1 MARTAS
7 SIPWK
12 TRRSSTAE
20 GRCRVRTAKPPL
32 RAPNRCQRRS
42 SSARR
47 RCFTSVSIIT
57 FPTRCTRSP
66 AMPSRSRFWLAVG
79 SVVKSHV
86 EIASTAIRFFS
97 SGILE
102 SKERRPAST
111 WATGRPRCAAARAQ
125 ASVEST
131 SPTTMARS
139 GRSCATAASNAA
151 SICAARASE
160 PGSPAGSSTAGPLM
174 PSSRIRGPAVELP
187 AGDPGSDARAA
198 QIEAAFGAAVAQ
210 LRPDLA
216 IVVGDVDSTLAC
228 ARAAAQ
234 RGLPVAHVEAGLR
247 SFDSRMPEEK
257 NRIAVDAISTWLFTT
272 EPTVNQNLEREGIAG
287 ERVHLVG
294 NVMIDT
300 LVKHRRRAEELRLW
314 QRFGAR
320 RGGFAV
326 LTLHRPSAVHDRCVF
341 QGILEAVRA
350 IQRVVPVVFPIH
362 PRTRRRLLEFALER
376 SLRAMEG
383 LTMLPPLGYLEFLS
397 LLIGARFV
405 LTDSGGV

>member
-1 MARTAS
+1 MRLLCAAGAR
-7 SIPWK
+7 
-12 TRRSSTAE
+12 
-20 GRCRVRTAKPPL
+20 
-32 RAPNRCQRRS
+32 PN
-42 SSARR
+42 
-47 RCFTSVSIIT
+47 F
-57 FPTRCTRSP
+57 
-66 AMPSRSRFWLAVG
+66 
-79 SVVKSHV
+79 VK
-86 EIASTAIRFFS
+86 IAA
-97 SGILE
+97 ILE
-102 SKERRPAST
+102 
-111 WATGRPRCAAARAQ
+111 AAAAVPGMDALLVHTQQHSSDR
-125 ASVEST
+125 
-131 SPTTMARS
+131 MS
-139 GRSCATAASNAA
+139 GLLIR
-151 SICAARASE
+151 E
-160 PGSPAGSSTAGPLM
+160 LG
-174 PSSRIRGPAVELP
+174 IRGPAVELP

-272 EPTVNQNLEREGIAG
+272 EPTANQNLEREGIAG

-320 RGGFAV
+320 RRGFAV
-326 LTLHRPSAVHDRCVF
+326 LTLHRPSAVDDRRVF

-362 PRTRRRLLEFALER
+362 PRTRKRLLEFALER

-397 LLIGARFV
+397 LLIGRAVRPR
-405 LTDSGGV
+405 G